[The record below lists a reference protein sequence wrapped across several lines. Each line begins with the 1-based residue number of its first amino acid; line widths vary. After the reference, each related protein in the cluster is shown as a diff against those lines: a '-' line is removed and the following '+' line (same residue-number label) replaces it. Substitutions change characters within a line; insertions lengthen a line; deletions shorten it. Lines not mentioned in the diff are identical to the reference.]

1 VLDQM
6 DTVAIES
13 AEPRGLAS
21 GARKARIFMLRL
33 TITALVASLVFMA
46 LELLLD
52 KYYLPGH
59 AQHWTAFHPERGW
72 ALVPGD
78 YWVKSLR
85 DMNKIPIHINQLGL
99 RARDDTEEMPPKRTR
114 ITILG
119 DSFVF
124 ASGSTLEES
133 FPQRLENLL
142 SQRTTGG
149 VEVVNAGVPGY
160 GTGQELLLLR
170 ELFHAHQIRSE
181 LYVLMFFTNDI
192 LDNLCL
198 SYGDLLFQPVRPCF
212 TLDANGTPQLTKL
225 PEHIPNYQDDALVTA
240 RPGQFGERT
249 VAVARAWAEQ
259 WLQSEPRLVAF
270 FTRLGMSP
278 QVGRMPGIVNAWY
291 RHDVLRKGVPLTA
304 ALLAQMKKEIAQ
316 QGGQLIVSMVPSPFQ
331 IYPETYIPLL
341 KQTFSDP
348 AVDDFSWDPRRP
360 QRLVREMCEKAGV
373 PFQDLLPTLLEH
385 RDTPLVI
392 PRDGH
397 LTRAGHKLVS
407 EALLPF
413 VLEYLGHNDQTT
425 ALSHS
430 VRQP

>member
-6 DTVAIES
+6 DTAAIET
-13 AEPRGLAS
+13 AEPHGLAS
-21 GARKARIFMLRL
+21 AARKARIFILRV
-33 TITALVASLVFMA
+33 TITALIASLVFVA

-59 AQHWTAFHPERGW
+59 TQHWTAFHPERGW

-78 YWVKSLR
+78 YWAKSLR
-85 DMNKIPIHINQLGL
+85 DMNKIAIHINHLGF
-99 RARDDTEEMPPKRTR
+99 RARDGAGAMATRTR
-114 ITILG
+114 ITIIG

-142 SQRTTGG
+142 NQRTTGG

-170 ELFHAHQIRSE
+170 ELFHTHQIRSD

-240 RPGQFGERT
+240 RPSQFGERT
-249 VAVARAWAEQ
+249 AAVARAWAEQ
-259 WLQSEPRLVAF
+259 WLQSEPRLVGF

-304 ALLAQMKKEIAQ
+304 ALLAQMKQEIAQ

-348 AVDDFSWDPRRP
+348 AVDNFASDLHRP
-360 QRLVREMCEKAGV
+360 QRLVREMCEKAEV
-373 PFQDLLPTLLEH
+373 PFQDLLPALLEH
-385 RDTPLVI
+385 RETPLVI

-413 VLEYLGHNDQTT
+413 VLEYLGHDDTT
-425 ALSHS
+425 ALSHNG
-430 VRQP
+430 RQP